1 MSHKLENQFKE
12 ALQQMEAPYNPK
24 AWESLQARLD
34 LAMPVASPKNPFN
47 IWKVS
52 AVVIGVVGI
61 SASLYF
67 LGTEDAA
74 APKVANTSNVFN
86 ENKTETISEKENIE
100 NNTSPA
106 VVSHKPILSDKNTSV
121 SAPKV
126 PVNTEKKASTTTYT
140 KTDDQTL
147 QATDLDEKIEVT
159 ENIKENTTKTNQGK
173 PSASPF
179 VAPAISKKC
188 LNEDLKIQNEN
199 AVGMVVTYPSGKKV
213 TIGSKKQS
221 VLKLNESGT
230 YSISDGYFENG
241 GTFIVNASQEPEFD
255 MDLDNI
261 YKNGVPST
269 IVKATTLAQ
278 HYTWVS
284 KTETKSGKET
294 EFHFFKQGEFSIELQ
309 TTDQN
314 GCKNY
319 TSKQVIVSKDYNL
332 LAADAFNPM
341 HSDSRKNNFM
351 PFALTER
358 NTGFKLTIIDPK
370 DAGVVYQTSDS
381 NAGWDGIDT
390 RTGKMASNGSNYIWK
405 VNLTN
410 PMPGENE
417 SYKGVVF
424 VAM

>member
-1 MSHKLENQFKE
+1 MSHKLENKFKE
-12 ALQQMEAPYNPK
+12 ALQKMEVPYNPK

-34 LAMPVASPKNPFN
+34 LAMPVASPKNPFH

-52 AVVIGVVGI
+52 AVVIGAVGI

-67 LGTEDAA
+67 LRTEDVD
-74 APKVANTSNVFN
+74 APKVAKTSNVFN
-86 ENKTETISEKENIE
+86 ENKTETISEKENK
-100 NNTSPA
+100 TTQA
-106 VVSHKPILSDKNTSV
+106 VVSHEPILSDKNTSLP
-121 SAPKV
+121 APKV
-126 PVNTEKKASTTTYT
+126 LVNLEKKASVSAYS
-140 KTDDQTL
+140 KTDDKTL
-147 QATDLDEKIEVT
+147 STTAFAEEIGAAET
-159 ENIKENTTKTNQGK
+159 IKENTPKTNQGK

-188 LNEDLKIQNEN
+188 MNEDIKIQNEN
-199 AVGMVVTYPSGKKV
+199 AVGVVVTYPSGKKV

-230 YSISDGYFENG
+230 YAISDGYFENG
-241 GTFIVNASQEPEFD
+241 GTFVVHASQEPEFD

-261 YKNGVPST
+261 YKNGIPST
-269 IVKATTLAQ
+269 LVKATTLASN
-278 HYTWVS
+278 YTWVS

-314 GCKNY
+314 GCKNSI
-319 TSKQVIVSKDYNL
+319 SKQVIVPKDYNL

-341 HSDSRKNNFM
+341 HSDNRKNNFM

-358 NTGFKLTIIDPK
+358 NIGFKLTIIDPK
-370 DAGVVYQTSDS
+370 DGSVVYQTSDS

-390 RTGKMASNGSNYIWK
+390 RTGKMAANGSNYIWK

-410 PMPGENE
+410 PLPGENE
-417 SYKGVVF
+417 SYRGVVF